1 MSRKMV
7 KFASMK
13 YTIMSILSLLSLF
26 GCKGYADLKV
36 DEFEKMLSEDK
47 TVQLVDVRT
56 PEEFAAGHLNG
67 AINIDWYSDDF
78 MDLVHE
84 KLTKDR
90 PVTVYCRS
98 GKRSAAAAA
107 KLGGN
112 GYKAYNLLGGYLA
125 WADAGKPTESG
136 EKPGRGGFGGPRN
149 GGGMEVNKDD
159 DPVFAALKD
168 ETVGKF
174 KQFTFKDSQTGKTME
189 YNLFV
194 PKDYDG
200 KKSFP
205 LVLFMADA
213 STVGK
218 EVTAPLTQG
227 YGALEFAS
235 DRDQLLHPAFVL
247 VPQYTVWAVQDDWS
261 TTDEVEM
268 TIRLLEAVTKEYKV
282 DTNRLFTTGQSMGGM
297 MSFYFNITHPDL
309 FAASLFVSSQWDT
322 SKMTGFGKKK
332 FFYIVAGGDQ
342 KASVGMKDL
351 QTALK
356 GQGVNVEPAVW
367 SAKLPKAEQEKLA
380 KELISKGGNIHF
392 IQWETGSV
400 LPETGRAMEHMAS
413 FDYGYKIDAV
423 RDWLFE
429 QSK

>member
-1 MSRKMV
+1 
-7 KFASMK
+7 MK
-13 YTIMSILSLLSLF
+13 YVMISFLSIFSLL

-36 DEFEKMLSEDK
+36 EEFEKMLAEDK

-56 PEEFAAGHLNG
+56 PEEFAAGHLGG
-67 AINIDWYSDDF
+67 AINIDWKADDF
-78 MDLVHE
+78 MEQVE
-84 KLTKDR
+84 ARLTKDR
-90 PVTVYCRS
+90 PVMVYCRS

-107 KLGGN
+107 KLDGN
-112 GYKAYNLLGGYLA
+112 YFKTYNLLGGYLA
-125 WADAGKPTESG
+125 WTEAGKPTVAG
-136 EKPGRGGFGGPRN
+136 DKPDRGGFGGPRN

-159 DPVFAALKD
+159 DPVFAALKE

-174 KQFTFKDSQTGKTME
+174 RQFTFKDSQTGKTME
-189 YNLFV
+189 YNLLV

-200 KKSFP
+200 TKSYP

-235 DRDQLLHPAFVL
+235 DRDQQLHPSFVL
-247 VPQYTVWAVQDDWS
+247 VPQYTAWAVQDDWS
-261 TTDEVEM
+261 TTNEVEM
-268 TIRLLEAVTKEYKV
+268 TIRLLESVTKEYKV
-282 DTNRLFTTGQSMGGM
+282 DTHRLYTTGQSMGGM

-322 SKMTGFGKKK
+322 SKMTDFGKKK

-342 KASVGMKDL
+342 KASGGMKDL
-351 QTALK
+351 QAVLK
-356 GQGVNVEPAVW
+356 GQGVHVEPAVW

-380 KELISKGGNIHF
+380 KELIAKGGNIHF
-392 IQWETGSV
+392 IQWGAGSV
-400 LPETGRAMEHMAS
+400 LPETGRTMEHMAS